1 MKDIYTRNIPAI
13 SPDEQETLQT
23 RRVLVVG
30 CGGLGGYAVEY
41 LARLGVGHIVAVDGD
56 TFSESNL
63 NRQLLSSIATLGQ
76 SKSEVAVDRIHSIN
90 PDIEAIAIKEFF
102 NENNAV
108 RLLDSIDLVI
118 DALDN
123 VAARFILEDACEKA
137 GIIIVHGAV
146 QGWNMQATVVQPGS
160 RTLHSLYKVS
170 DRSGRSNDI
179 DIQDNQLNT
188 DNHVNNNISDTD
200 ASNNTGDTDASN
212 NTGDTD
218 AGNNTGDTDASKVSS
233 KDADDASSK
242 TCLCPTPA
250 CCAAIQ
256 VSEALKI
263 LVGRESTLSGQMLF
277 VDLLTMESYTIPLK

>member
-13 SPDEQETLQT
+13 NPDEQETLQT

-137 GIIIVHGAV
+137 GIFIVHGAV

-188 DNHVNNNISDTD
+188 DNHVNNNIS
-200 ASNNTGDTDASN
+200 
-212 NTGDTD
+212 
-218 AGNNTGDTDASKVSS
+218 DTDASKVSS